1 MTLQSR
7 PPETDPAIGTPA
19 PPAPATPN
27 SPADTTPDLRAEL
40 RKARIALAQSE
51 TRRHAQR
58 LLLEARTIDLDAATL
73 LIESALKPAPD
84 IDAESAPDAKAITR
98 AVEDLRRRKP
108 VLFRA
113 PGGGGGGGAMSPHI
127 TRSAAAPAELLQHAA
142 TTGDR
147 NALIRYLRARRTT
160 G

>member
-1 MTLQSR
+1 MTLQS
-7 PPETDPAIGTPA
+7 PA
-19 PPAPATPN
+19 PEAPPTIDTPPPHAPPN

-51 TRRHAQR
+51 VRRHAQR

-73 LIESALKPAPD
+73 LIESALKPASGND
-84 IDAESAPDAKAITR
+84 SESAPDDKAIAK

-127 TRSAAAPAELLQHAA
+127 QKSATPPTELLQHAA